1 MSLWCVWRTFEHSR
15 YLYESVN
22 FLKNFIYFFNLY
34 INLYVAT
41 KASVEF

>member
-1 MSLWCVWRTFEHSR
+1 MNL
-15 YLYESVN
+15 N
-22 FLKNFIYFFNLY
+22 FFFFYFIYFFNLY